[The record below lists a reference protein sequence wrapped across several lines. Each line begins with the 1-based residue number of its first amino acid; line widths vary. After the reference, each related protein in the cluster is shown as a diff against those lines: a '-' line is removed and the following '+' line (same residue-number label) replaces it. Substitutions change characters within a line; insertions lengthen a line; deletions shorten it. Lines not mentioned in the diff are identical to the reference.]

1 MGSLQAIPV
10 ILLTLIVL
18 PRFVPQYAAMERRFL
33 LNLVMT
39 GPKTMKVVILL
50 VMDRSQGGLVQED
63 LQVVLQHVTQFAG
76 MERYLAQKHV
86 MTEVKIVKDV
96 IVLVLEFYNGSLVF
110 MIFQTNQSVPLFV
123 GMVEF
128 IYQKLATMEAKIPKD
143 ATRLVM
149 ATPQDGTVQEAPLPH
164 HPLVA
169 PFVGMDWYLVL
180 KHVTTD

>member
-39 GPKTMKVVILL
+39 GPKTMKAVILL
-50 VMDRSQGGLVQED
+50 AMDRSQGGLVQGD

-76 MERYLAQKHV
+76 MERYLAQKHM

-96 IVLVLEFYNGSLVF
+96 IVLVLESFNGSLVF
-110 MIFQTNQSVPLFV
+110 MTFQTNQYVPLFV
-123 GMVEF
+123 GTGEY
-128 IYQKLATMEAKIPKD
+128 IHQKLATMGVKTIKD

-149 ATPQDGTVQEAPLPH
+149 ATPLDGIVQGVQLQPH
-164 HPLVA
+164 QA
-169 PFVGMDWYLVL
+169 VL
-180 KHVTTD
+180 QYAEMEF